1 MSQQIEIQKRF
12 LAIVTQFTNELSLS
26 YPELEKGVAA
36 YMKRKDHVEAFSPL
50 ASALKAPVAA
60 RDDSFFLKSGSKKG
74 IEILPGI
81 FFSAK
86 LWSDTSKETRV
97 VFWDYLASLILLNT
111 MFSAHS
117 APASAA
123 PASTASAPASTA
135 STASAA
141 SAASSDAASEMD
153 ALPDF
158 DEIMKEMATNFKSE
172 EFKGIFE
179 NMKNMFKDLSGNIP
193 PFAEAGADEG
203 TEKGSKKPFEMPKIP
218 EHLQNG
224 LIAKI
229 AAELAGEFKPEDL
242 GIDPLLMERMN
253 PMQIF
258 EHLQFV
264 YTNNPELLTEAMK
277 RVAGKIK
284 DKFASGALNR
294 DALMRE
300 AKELMTYFTDNPAF
314 KEMFDSMGGLF
325 DNPFMGGGGEG
336 AKGSQ
341 SDRLRAARE
350 RLRKKAEK
358 KSKK

>member
-1 MSQQIEIQKRF
+1 
-12 LAIVTQFTNELSLS
+12 
-26 YPELEKGVAA
+26 
-36 YMKRKDHVEAFSPL
+36 
-50 ASALKAPVAA
+50 
-60 RDDSFFLKSGSKKG
+60 
-74 IEILPGI
+74 
-81 FFSAK
+81 
-86 LWSDTSKETRV
+86 
-97 VFWDYLASLILLNT
+97 
-111 MFSAHS
+111 MFSAGS
-117 APASAA
+117 TASSAA
-123 PASTASAPASTA
+123 PSVPTVPSVPTG
-135 STASAA
+135 
-141 SAASSDAASEMD
+141 ASES
-153 ALPDF
+153 ATEQILPDF

-193 PFAEAGADEG
+193 PFAGAEAEEGAEG
-203 TEKGSKKPFEMPKIP
+203 AEGKKPFEMPKIP

-314 KEMFDSMGGLF
+314 KEMFDSMGGIF
-325 DNPFMGGGGEG
+325 DNPFMGGGDG

>member
-1 MSQQIEIQKRF
+1 MANQQAEVKKRF
-12 LAIVTQFTNELSLS
+12 TAIVTQFTNELGLS
-26 YPELEKGVAA
+26 YPELDKAVSA
-36 YMKRKDHVEAFSPL
+36 YMKRKDHIEGFSSL
-50 ASALKAPVAA
+50 ASALKTAVAA
-60 RDDSFFLKSGSKKG
+60 RDDSFFLKSGGKG
-74 IEILPGI
+74 VEILPGI

-111 MFSAHS
+111 MFVGSS
-117 APASAA
+117 
-123 PASTASAPASTA
+123 ASAPA
-135 STASAA
+135 AA
-141 SAASSDAASEMD
+141 SAEETMEM
-153 ALPDF
+153 PDF
-158 DEIMKEMATNFKSE
+158 EEMMKEMSAGFKSE

-179 NMKNMFKDLSGNIP
+179 NMKNMFKDLSGNVP
-193 PFAEAGADEG
+193 PAAEGEEG
-203 TEKGSKKPFEMPKIP
+203 PKVPFEMPTIP

-242 GIDPLLMERMN
+242 GIDPVMMERMN

-264 YTNNPELLTEAMK
+264 YTNNPELLTGAMK
-277 RVAGKIK
+277 RVAGKIQN
-284 DKFASGALNR
+284 KFASGALNK

-314 KEMFDSMGGLF
+314 KDMFESFGGLF
-325 DNPFMGGGGEG
+325 DNPLMGGGEG

-341 SDRLRAARE
+341 SERLQAARE
-350 RLRKKAEK
+350 RLRKKAAK
-358 KSKK
+358 KNAKK

>member
-36 YMKRKDHVEAFSPL
+36 FMKRKNHVEAFSPL
-50 ASALKAPVAA
+50 ASSLKAAVAA
-60 RDDSFFLKSGSKKG
+60 RNDSFFLKSGDKKG

-111 MFSAHS
+111 MFL
-117 APASAA
+117 APV
-123 PASTASAPASTA
+123 TASATAPSTTA
-135 STASAA
+135 SGSGSGSASAG
-141 SAASSDAASEMD
+141 EMD

-158 DEIMKEMATNFKSE
+158 DDIMKEMATNFKSE

-193 PFAEAGADEG
+193 SFAEAGAEGG
-203 TEKGSKKPFEMPKIP
+203 TEGEEGKKPFEMPKIP

-242 GIDPLLMERMN
+242 GIDPELMERMN

-277 RVAGKIK
+277 RVANKIK

-325 DNPFMGGGGEG
+325 DNPFTGGGGEG

>member
-36 YMKRKDHVEAFSPL
+36 YMKRKDHIEAFSPL
-50 ASALKAPVAA
+50 ASALKAAVAA
-60 RDDSFFLKSGSKKG
+60 RDDSFFLKSGASKKG
-74 IEILPGI
+74 NEILPGI
-81 FFSAK
+81 FFTAK

-111 MFSAHS
+111 MFL
-117 APASAA
+117 APTAA
-123 PASTASAPASTA
+123 PSATSEANTETEEST
-135 STASAA
+135 
-141 SAASSDAASEMD
+141 M
-153 ALPDF
+153 PDF

-193 PFAEAGADEG
+193 PSEGAEGAEG
-203 TEKGSKKPFEMPKIP
+203 EEGKKPFEMPKIP
-218 EHLQNG
+218 DHLQNG

-325 DNPFMGGGGEG
+325 DNPFMGGGDG

-341 SDRLRAARE
+341 SERLRAARE

>member
-1 MSQQIEIQKRF
+1 MANQQAEVKKRF
-12 LAIVTQFTNELSLS
+12 TAIVTQFTNELGLS
-26 YPELEKGVAA
+26 YPELDKAVSA
-36 YMKRKDHVEAFSPL
+36 YMKRKDHIEGFSPL
-50 ASALKAPVAA
+50 ASSLKTAVAA
-60 RDDSFFLKSGSKKG
+60 RDDSFFLKSGGKG
-74 IEILPGI
+74 VEILPGI

-111 MFSAHS
+111 MFVGSS
-117 APASAA
+117 ASATSGTNA
-123 PASTASAPASTA
+123 GASAS
-135 STASAA
+135 ASA
-141 SAASSDAASEMD
+141 SATGGEETIEM
-153 ALPDF
+153 PDF
-158 DEIMKEMATNFKSE
+158 EEMMKEMSAGFKSE

-179 NMKNMFKDLSGNIP
+179 NMKNMFKDLSGNVP
-193 PFAEAGADEG
+193 PAAEGEEGAP
-203 TEKGSKKPFEMPKIP
+203 KVPFEMPTIP

-242 GIDPLLMERMN
+242 GIDPVMMERMN

-264 YTNNPELLTEAMK
+264 YTNNPDLLTGAMK
-277 RVAGKIK
+277 RVAGKIQN
-284 DKFASGALNR
+284 KFASGALNK

-314 KEMFDSMGGLF
+314 KDMFESFGGLF
-325 DNPFMGGGGEG
+325 DNPLMGGGEG

-341 SDRLRAARE
+341 SERLQAARE
-350 RLRKKAEK
+350 RLRKKAAK
-358 KSKK
+358 KNAKK

>member
-1 MSQQIEIQKRF
+1 
-12 LAIVTQFTNELSLS
+12 
-26 YPELEKGVAA
+26 
-36 YMKRKDHVEAFSPL
+36 
-50 ASALKAPVAA
+50 
-60 RDDSFFLKSGSKKG
+60 
-74 IEILPGI
+74 
-81 FFSAK
+81 
-86 LWSDTSKETRV
+86 
-97 VFWDYLASLILLNT
+97 
-111 MFSAHS
+111 MFSAP
-117 APASAA
+117 PAASTSAA
-123 PASTASAPASTA
+123 S
-135 STASAA
+135 ASAA
-141 SAASSDAASEMD
+141 STAPPASAGEMD
-153 ALPDF
+153 SMPDF

-193 PFAEAGADEG
+193 PFAEAAAGAEG
-203 TEKGSKKPFEMPKIP
+203 EEGDKKPFEMPKIP

-229 AAELAGEFKPEDL
+229 AGELAGEFKPEDL
-242 GIDPLLMERMN
+242 GIDPELMERMN

-264 YTNNPELLTEAMK
+264 YTNNPDLLTEAMK
-277 RVAGKIK
+277 RVANKIK

-294 DALMRE
+294 EALMRE

-325 DNPFMGGGGEG
+325 DNPFMGGGGGDG

-341 SDRLRAARE
+341 SERLRAARE

>member
-26 YPELEKGVAA
+26 YPELEKGVEA
-36 YMKRKDHVEAFSPL
+36 YMKRKDYIESFSPL

-111 MFSAHS
+111 MVN
-117 APASAA
+117 APAPSV
-123 PASTASAPASTA
+123 ASVASVPSVP
-135 STASAA
+135 SG
-141 SAASSDAASEMD
+141 ASED
-153 ALPDF
+153 NTEQGLPDF
-158 DEIMKEMATNFKSE
+158 DDIMKEMATNFKSE

-193 PFAEAGADEG
+193 PSAEAGEG
-203 TEKGSKKPFEMPKIP
+203 EGDKKPFEMPKIP

-242 GIDPLLMERMN
+242 GIDPELMERMN

-325 DNPFMGGGGEG
+325 DNPFMGGGES

>member
-1 MSQQIEIQKRF
+1 MAQQTEVKKRF

-26 YPELEKGVAA
+26 YPELEKGVGA
-36 YMKRKDHVEAFSPL
+36 YMKRKDHIEAFAPL
-50 ASALKAPVAA
+50 VATLKAPVAA

-111 MFSAHS
+111 IFA
-117 APASAA
+117 APASA
-123 PASTASAPASTA
+123 SASADPKEGEG
-135 STASAA
+135 
-141 SAASSDAASEMD
+141 DGEGD
-153 ALPDF
+153 GEGENILPDF
-158 DEIMKEMATNFKSE
+158 DDIMKEMSSNFKSE

-179 NMKNMFKDLSGNIP
+179 NMKNMFKDLSGNMPIP
-193 PFAEAGADEG
+193 SDEAEGEG
-203 TEKGSKKPFEMPKIP
+203 TGEKKPFEMPKIP
-218 EHLQNG
+218 DHLQNG

-264 YTNNPELLTEAMK
+264 YTNNPDLLTGAMK

-294 DALMRE
+294 EALMRE

-325 DNPFMGGGGEG
+325 DNPFMGGGGDSS
-336 AKGSQ
+336 KGSQ
-341 SDRLRAARE
+341 SERLRAARE

>member
-1 MSQQIEIQKRF
+1 MANQQVEVKKRF
-12 LAIVTQFTNELSLS
+12 TAIVTQFTNELGLS
-26 YPELEKGVAA
+26 YPELDKAVSA
-36 YMKRKDHVEAFSPL
+36 YMKRKDHIEGFSTL
-50 ASALKAPVAA
+50 ASALKAAVAA
-60 RDDSFFLKSGSKKG
+60 RDDSFFLKSGGKG

-111 MFSAHS
+111 MFGGPT
-117 APASAA
+117 APAAA
-123 PASTASAPASTA
+123 
-135 STASAA
+135 AA
-141 SAASSDAASEMD
+141 SAEETIEM
-153 ALPDF
+153 PDF
-158 DEIMKEMATNFKSE
+158 EEMMKEMSAGFKSE

-179 NMKNMFKDLSGNIP
+179 NMKNMFKDLSGNVP
-193 PFAEAGADEG
+193 PAAEGEEGAP
-203 TEKGSKKPFEMPKIP
+203 KVPFEMPTIP

-242 GIDPLLMERMN
+242 GIDPVMMERMN

-264 YTNNPELLTEAMK
+264 YTNNPDLLTGAMK
-277 RVAGKIK
+277 RVAGKIQN
-284 DKFASGALNR
+284 KFASGALNK

-314 KEMFDSMGGLF
+314 KDMFESFGGLF
-325 DNPFMGGGGEG
+325 DNPLMGGGEG

-341 SDRLRAARE
+341 SERLQAARE
-350 RLRKKAEK
+350 RLRKKAAK
-358 KSKK
+358 KNAKK

>member
-1 MSQQIEIQKRF
+1 
-12 LAIVTQFTNELSLS
+12 
-26 YPELEKGVAA
+26 
-36 YMKRKDHVEAFSPL
+36 MKRKDHIEGFSPL
-50 ASALKAPVAA
+50 ASSLKTAVAA
-60 RDDSFFLKSGSKKG
+60 RDDSFFLKSGGKG
-74 IEILPGI
+74 VEILPGI

-111 MFSAHS
+111 MFVGSS
-117 APASAA
+117 
-123 PASTASAPASTA
+123 ASAPAA
-135 STASAA
+135 AA
-141 SAASSDAASEMD
+141 SASATGGEEPMEM
-153 ALPDF
+153 PDF
-158 DEIMKEMATNFKSE
+158 EEMMKEMSAGFKSE

-179 NMKNMFKDLSGNIP
+179 NMKNMFKDLSGNVP
-193 PFAEAGADEG
+193 PAAEGEEG
-203 TEKGSKKPFEMPKIP
+203 PKVPFEMPTIP

-242 GIDPLLMERMN
+242 GIDPVMMERMN

-264 YTNNPELLTEAMK
+264 YTNNPELLTGAMK
-277 RVAGKIK
+277 RVAGKIQN
-284 DKFASGALNR
+284 KFASGALNK

-314 KEMFDSMGGLF
+314 KDMFESFGGLF
-325 DNPFMGGGGEG
+325 DNPLMGGGEG

-341 SDRLRAARE
+341 SERLQAARE
-350 RLRKKAEK
+350 RLRKKAAK
-358 KSKK
+358 KNAKK

>member
-1 MSQQIEIQKRF
+1 MR
-12 LAIVTQFTNELSLS
+12 
-26 YPELEKGVAA
+26 
-36 YMKRKDHVEAFSPL
+36 
-50 ASALKAPVAA
+50 
-60 RDDSFFLKSGSKKG
+60 
-74 IEILPGI
+74 
-81 FFSAK
+81 
-86 LWSDTSKETRV
+86 
-97 VFWDYLASLILLNT
+97 
-111 MFSAHS
+111 
-117 APASAA
+117 PAS
-123 PASTASAPASTA
+123 ASAPA
-135 STASAA
+135 AA
-141 SAASSDAASEMD
+141 SAPAPAGAGEMD
-153 ALPDF
+153 TLPDF
-158 DEIMKEMATNFKSE
+158 DDIMKEMATNFKSE

-193 PFAEAGADEG
+193 PSEGAEAGAEG
-203 TEKGSKKPFEMPKIP
+203 DKKPFEMPKIP
-218 EHLQNG
+218 DHLQNG

-242 GIDPLLMERMN
+242 GIDPELMERMN

-294 DALMRE
+294 EALMRE

-325 DNPFMGGGGEG
+325 DNPFMGGGES

-358 KSKK
+358 KTKK

>member
-36 YMKRKDHVEAFSPL
+36 YMKRKDQIEAFSPL
-50 ASALKAPVAA
+50 ASALKAAVAA
-60 RDDSFFLKSGSKKG
+60 RDDSFFLKSGASKKG

-81 FFSAK
+81 FFTAK

-111 MFSAHS
+111 MFL
-117 APASAA
+117 AP
-123 PASTASAPASTA
+123 TVASTA
-135 STASAA
+135 STASASA
-141 SAASSDAASEMD
+141 SAGEMD

-193 PFAEAGADEG
+193 PFAGAEAEAEG
-203 TEKGSKKPFEMPKIP
+203 EEGKKPFEMPKIP
-218 EHLQNG
+218 DHLQNG

-325 DNPFMGGGGEG
+325 DNPFTGGGGDG

-341 SDRLRAARE
+341 SERLRAARE

>member
-36 YMKRKDHVEAFSPL
+36 YMKRKDYIEAFSPL

-60 RDDSFFLKSGSKKG
+60 RDDSFFLKSGAGKKG

-111 MFSAHS
+111 MFSVPS
-117 APASAA
+117 S
-123 PASTASAPASTA
+123 
-135 STASAA
+135 SAA
-141 SAASSDAASEMD
+141 SAAAPAREADTETEESAM
-153 ALPDF
+153 PDF

-193 PFAEAGADEG
+193 PFADAEG
-203 TEKGSKKPFEMPKIP
+203 EEGKKPFEMPKIP
-218 EHLQNG
+218 DHLQNG

-242 GIDPLLMERMN
+242 GIDPELMERMN

-264 YTNNPELLTEAMK
+264 YTNNPELLTDAMK

-294 DALMRE
+294 EALMRE

-341 SDRLRAARE
+341 SERLRAARE

>member
-36 YMKRKDHVEAFSPL
+36 YMKRKDQIEAFSPL
-50 ASALKAPVAA
+50 ASALKVAVAA
-60 RDDSFFLKSGSKKG
+60 RDDSFFLKSGASKKG
-74 IEILPGI
+74 SEILPGI
-81 FFSAK
+81 FFTAK

-111 MFSAHS
+111 MFL
-117 APASAA
+117 APTV
-123 PASTASAPASTA
+123 ASTAPT
-135 STASAA
+135 
-141 SAASSDAASEMD
+141 AASEANTETEESTM
-153 ALPDF
+153 PDF
-158 DEIMKEMATNFKSE
+158 DEIMKERATNFKSE

-193 PFAEAGADEG
+193 PSEGAEGAEG
-203 TEKGSKKPFEMPKIP
+203 EEGKKPFEMPKIP
-218 EHLQNG
+218 DHLQNG

-325 DNPFMGGGGEG
+325 DNPFMGGGES

>member
-36 YMKRKDHVEAFSPL
+36 YMKRKDHIEAFSPL
-50 ASALKAPVAA
+50 ASTLKVAVAA
-60 RDDSFFLKSGSKKG
+60 RDDSFFLKSGAGKKG

-111 MFSAHS
+111 MFSASASAS
-117 APASAA
+117 APASA
-123 PASTASAPASTA
+123 PSAPAS
-135 STASAA
+135 ASASSSA
-141 SAASSDAASEMD
+141 SAGEMD

-193 PFAEAGADEG
+193 PSEGAEAEGAEG
-203 TEKGSKKPFEMPKIP
+203 DKKPFEMPKIP

-294 DALMRE
+294 EALMRE

>member
-1 MSQQIEIQKRF
+1 MSQQVEIQKRF

-36 YMKRKDHVEAFSPL
+36 YMKRKDQIEGFSPL
-50 ASALKAPVAA
+50 ASALKVAVAA

-111 MFSAHS
+111 MFSS
-117 APASAA
+117 G
-123 PASTASAPASTA
+123 ASAPAPA
-135 STASAA
+135 SSASAA
-141 SAASSDAASEMD
+141 SKEEDNETEQG
-153 ALPDF
+153 LPDF

-193 PFAEAGADEG
+193 PFSEAEGEG
-203 TEKGSKKPFEMPKIP
+203 DKKPFEMPKIP

-264 YTNNPELLTEAMK
+264 YTNNPDLLTEAMK

-325 DNPFMGGGGEG
+325 DNPFMGGGDG

-341 SDRLRAARE
+341 SERLRAARE

>member
-36 YMKRKDHVEAFSPL
+36 FMKRKDHIEAFSPL
-50 ASALKAPVAA
+50 ASSLKAAVAA

-111 MFSAHS
+111 MFSA
-117 APASAA
+117 PAA
-123 PASTASAPASTA
+123 PASTPASTP
-135 STASAA
+135 ASASA
-141 SAASSDAASEMD
+141 SAGEMD

-158 DEIMKEMATNFKSE
+158 DEIMKEMATNFKSD

-193 PFAEAGADEG
+193 PFAGAEAEGAEG
-203 TEKGSKKPFEMPKIP
+203 DKKPFEMPKIP

-242 GIDPLLMERMN
+242 GIDPDLMERMN

-277 RVAGKIK
+277 RVANKIK

-325 DNPFMGGGGEG
+325 DNPFMGGGEG

>member
-1 MSQQIEIQKRF
+1 MAQQTEVKKRF

-26 YPELEKGVAA
+26 YPELEKGVGA
-36 YMKRKDHVEAFSPL
+36 YMKRKDHIEAFAPL
-50 ASALKAPVAA
+50 VATLKAPVAA

-111 MFSAHS
+111 MFA
-117 APASAA
+117 APASA
-123 PASTASAPASTA
+123 SADPKEGEGNGEG
-135 STASAA
+135 
-141 SAASSDAASEMD
+141 DGEGENI
-153 ALPDF
+153 LPDF
-158 DEIMKEMATNFKSE
+158 DDIMKEMSSNFKSE

-179 NMKNMFKDLSGNIP
+179 NMKNMFKDLSGNMPIP
-193 PFAEAGADEG
+193 SDEAEGEG
-203 TEKGSKKPFEMPKIP
+203 TGEKKPFEMPKIP
-218 EHLQNG
+218 DHLQNG

-242 GIDPLLMERMN
+242 GIDPILMERMN

-264 YTNNPELLTEAMK
+264 YTNNPDLLTGAMK

-294 DALMRE
+294 EALMRE

-325 DNPFMGGGGEG
+325 DNPFMGGGGGEG

-341 SDRLRAARE
+341 SERLRAARE

-358 KSKK
+358 KTKK

>member
-36 YMKRKDHVEAFSPL
+36 YMKRKDHIEAFSPL
-50 ASALKAPVAA
+50 ASALKVAVAA

-111 MFSAHS
+111 MFSAG
-117 APASAA
+117 
-123 PASTASAPASTA
+123 
-135 STASAA
+135 
-141 SAASSDAASEMD
+141 SSVPTVPSVPKGVSEENTEQG
-153 ALPDF
+153 LPDF

-193 PFAEAGADEG
+193 PFAGAETEG
-203 TEKGSKKPFEMPKIP
+203 EGDKKPFEMPKIP

-294 DALMRE
+294 EALMRE

-325 DNPFMGGGGEG
+325 DNPFVGGGGDG

-341 SDRLRAARE
+341 SERLRAARE

>member
-36 YMKRKDHVEAFSPL
+36 YMKRKDQIEAFSPL
-50 ASALKAPVAA
+50 ASALKAAVAA
-60 RDDSFFLKSGSKKG
+60 RDDSFFLKSGASKKG

-81 FFSAK
+81 FFTAK

-111 MFSAHS
+111 MFL
-117 APASAA
+117 AP
-123 PASTASAPASTA
+123 TVASTA
-135 STASAA
+135 STASASA
-141 SAASSDAASEMD
+141 SASAGEMD

-193 PFAEAGADEG
+193 PFAGAEAEAEG
-203 TEKGSKKPFEMPKIP
+203 EEGKKPFEMPKIP
-218 EHLQNG
+218 DHLQNG

-325 DNPFMGGGGEG
+325 DNPFMSGGGDG

-341 SDRLRAARE
+341 SERLRAARE

>member
-26 YPELEKGVAA
+26 YPELEKGVTA

-50 ASALKAPVAA
+50 ASTLKAAVAT
-60 RDDSFFLKSGSKKG
+60 RDDSFFLKSGAGKKG

-111 MFSAHS
+111 MFSAPSAPAPASASAS
-117 APASAA
+117 APASASA
-123 PASTASAPASTA
+123 ASAS
-135 STASAA
+135 ASAA
-141 SAASSDAASEMD
+141 SASTGEMD
-153 ALPDF
+153 SMPDF

-203 TEKGSKKPFEMPKIP
+203 AEEGSKKPFEMPKIP

>member
-36 YMKRKDHVEAFSPL
+36 YMKRKDQIEAFSPL
-50 ASALKAPVAA
+50 ASALKAAVAA
-60 RDDSFFLKSGSKKG
+60 RDDSFFLKSGASKKG

-81 FFSAK
+81 FFTAK

-111 MFSAHS
+111 MFL
-117 APASAA
+117 AP
-123 PASTASAPASTA
+123 TVASTA
-135 STASAA
+135 STASASA
-141 SAASSDAASEMD
+141 SASAGEMD

-193 PFAEAGADEG
+193 PFAGAEAEAEG
-203 TEKGSKKPFEMPKIP
+203 EEGKKPFEMPKIP
-218 EHLQNG
+218 DHLQNG

-294 DALMRE
+294 EALMRE

-325 DNPFMGGGGEG
+325 DNPFTGGGGDG

-341 SDRLRAARE
+341 SERLRAARE

>member
-36 YMKRKDHVEAFSPL
+36 YMKRKDQIEAFSPL
-50 ASALKAPVAA
+50 ASALKAAVAA
-60 RDDSFFLKSGSKKG
+60 RDDSFFLKSGASKKG

-81 FFSAK
+81 FFTAK

-111 MFSAHS
+111 MFL
-117 APASAA
+117 AP
-123 PASTASAPASTA
+123 TVASTA
-135 STASAA
+135 STASASA
-141 SAASSDAASEMD
+141 SASAGEMD

-193 PFAEAGADEG
+193 PFAGAEAEAEG
-203 TEKGSKKPFEMPKIP
+203 EEGKKPFEMPKIP
-218 EHLQNG
+218 DHLQNG

-242 GIDPLLMERMN
+242 GIDPELMERMN

-325 DNPFMGGGGEG
+325 DNPFTGGGGDG

-341 SDRLRAARE
+341 SERLRAARE

>member
-36 YMKRKDHVEAFSPL
+36 YMKRKDQIEAFSPL
-50 ASALKAPVAA
+50 ASALKAAVAA
-60 RDDSFFLKSGSKKG
+60 RDDSFFLKSGASKKG

-81 FFSAK
+81 FFTAK

-111 MFSAHS
+111 MFL
-117 APASAA
+117 AP
-123 PASTASAPASTA
+123 TVASTA
-135 STASAA
+135 STASASA
-141 SAASSDAASEMD
+141 SASAGEMD

-193 PFAEAGADEG
+193 PFAGAEAEAGAEG
-203 TEKGSKKPFEMPKIP
+203 DKKPFEMPKIP

-242 GIDPLLMERMN
+242 GIDPELMERMN

-294 DALMRE
+294 EALMRE

-325 DNPFMGGGGEG
+325 DNPFTGGGGDG

-341 SDRLRAARE
+341 SERLRAARE

>member
-1 MSQQIEIQKRF
+1 MAQQSEVKKRF

-26 YPELEKGVAA
+26 YPELEKGVGA
-36 YMKRKDHVEAFSPL
+36 YMKRKDHIEAFSPL
-50 ASALKAPVAA
+50 VSSLKAPVAA

-111 MFSAHS
+111 MFG
-117 APASAA
+117 APTAPAA
-123 PASTASAPASTA
+123 PAPSTDPKEGE
-135 STASAA
+135 
-141 SAASSDAASEMD
+141 DEGD
-153 ALPDF
+153 GEGDDEGGNILPDF
-158 DEIMKEMATNFKSE
+158 DEIMKEMSSNFKSE

-193 PFAEAGADEG
+193 IPTDE
-203 TEKGSKKPFEMPKIP
+203 TEEGEKKPFEMPKIP
-218 EHLQNG
+218 DHLQNG

-264 YTNNPELLTEAMK
+264 YTNNPDLLTGAMK

-294 DALMRE
+294 EALMRE

-325 DNPFMGGGGEG
+325 DNPFMGGGES

-341 SDRLRAARE
+341 SERLRAARE

>member
-36 YMKRKDHVEAFSPL
+36 YMKRKDHIEAFSPL
-50 ASALKAPVAA
+50 ASTLKVAVAA
-60 RDDSFFLKSGSKKG
+60 RDDSFFLKSGASKKG

-81 FFSAK
+81 FFTAK

-111 MFSAHS
+111 MFSAPA
-117 APASAA
+117 APAA
-123 PASTASAPASTA
+123 PASTASAASTA
-135 STASAA
+135 P
-141 SAASSDAASEMD
+141 SDSETSEM
-153 ALPDF
+153 PDF

-193 PFAEAGADEG
+193 PFAEAEGAE
-203 TEKGSKKPFEMPKIP
+203 EGSKKPFEMPKIP

-229 AAELAGEFKPEDL
+229 AGELAGEFKPEDL
-242 GIDPLLMERMN
+242 GIDPELMERMN

-294 DALMRE
+294 EALMRE

-325 DNPFMGGGGEG
+325 DNPFMSGGGDG

-341 SDRLRAARE
+341 SERLRAARE

>member
-1 MSQQIEIQKRF
+1 MASQQVEVKKRF
-12 LAIVTQFTNELSLS
+12 LAIVTQFTNELGLS
-26 YPELEKGVAA
+26 YPELDKAVSA
-36 YMKRKDHVEAFSPL
+36 YMKRKDHIEGFSPL
-50 ASALKAPVAA
+50 ASALKVAVAA
-60 RDDSFFLKSGSKKG
+60 RDDSFFLKSGGKG

-111 MFSAHS
+111 MFIGSS
-117 APASAA
+117 ASA
-123 PASTASAPASTA
+123 SASAS
-135 STASAA
+135 
-141 SAASSDAASEMD
+141 ASSPSSNTAAAAGEEETMEM
-153 ALPDF
+153 PDF
-158 DEIMKEMATNFKSE
+158 DKMMKEMSAGFKSE

-193 PFAEAGADEG
+193 PAAEDEEGAP
-203 TEKGSKKPFEMPKIP
+203 KKPFEMPTIP

-242 GIDPLLMERMN
+242 GIDPVMMERMN

-264 YTNNPELLTEAMK
+264 YTNNPELLTDAMK
-277 RVAGKIK
+277 RVASKIQN
-284 DKFASGALNR
+284 KFASGALNR

-325 DNPFMGGGGEG
+325 DNPFMSGGGDG

-341 SDRLRAARE
+341 SERLRAARE

>member
-12 LAIVTQFTNELSLS
+12 LAIATQFTNELSLS

-36 YMKRKDHVEAFSPL
+36 YMKRKDHIEAFSPL
-50 ASALKAPVAA
+50 ASALKVAVAA
-60 RDDSFFLKSGSKKG
+60 RDDSFFLKSGASKKG

-81 FFSAK
+81 FFTAK

-111 MFSAHS
+111 MFSAS
-117 APASAA
+117 ATPAAPASAVPASAA
-123 PASTASAPASTA
+123 PAAPASA
-135 STASAA
+135 VPASA
-141 SAASSDAASEMD
+141 SAGEMD

-193 PFAEAGADEG
+193 PFAEAEAEGAEG
-203 TEKGSKKPFEMPKIP
+203 DKKPFEMPKIP

-242 GIDPLLMERMN
+242 GIDPELMERMN

-294 DALMRE
+294 EALMRE

-341 SDRLRAARE
+341 SERLRAARE

>member
-36 YMKRKDHVEAFSPL
+36 YMKRKDYIEAFSPL

-60 RDDSFFLKSGSKKG
+60 RDDSFFLKSGAGKKG

-111 MFSAHS
+111 MFSVPSS
-117 APASAA
+117 AAASASAA
-123 PASTASAPASTA
+123 PAREADTETEESA
-135 STASAA
+135 
-141 SAASSDAASEMD
+141 M
-153 ALPDF
+153 PDF
-158 DEIMKEMATNFKSE
+158 DDIMKEMATNFKSE

-193 PFAEAGADEG
+193 PFADAEGG
-203 TEKGSKKPFEMPKIP
+203 TEGEEGKKPFEMPKIP
-218 EHLQNG
+218 DHLQNG

-242 GIDPLLMERMN
+242 GIDPELMERMN

-294 DALMRE
+294 EALMRE

-341 SDRLRAARE
+341 SERLRAARE

>member
-1 MSQQIEIQKRF
+1 MAQQTEVKKRF

-26 YPELEKGVAA
+26 YPELEKGVGA
-36 YMKRKDHVEAFSPL
+36 YMKRKDHIEAFAPL
-50 ASALKAPVAA
+50 VATLKAPVAA

-111 MFSAHS
+111 MFA
-117 APASAA
+117 APASA
-123 PASTASAPASTA
+123 SADPKEGEGNGEG
-135 STASAA
+135 
-141 SAASSDAASEMD
+141 DGEGENI
-153 ALPDF
+153 LPDF
-158 DEIMKEMATNFKSE
+158 DDIMKEMSSNFKSE

-179 NMKNMFKDLSGNIP
+179 NMKNMFKDLSGNMPIP
-193 PFAEAGADEG
+193 SDEAEGEG
-203 TEKGSKKPFEMPKIP
+203 TGEKKPFEMPKIP
-218 EHLQNG
+218 DHLQNG

-242 GIDPLLMERMN
+242 GIDPILMERMN

-264 YTNNPELLTEAMK
+264 YTNNPDLLTGAMK

-294 DALMRE
+294 EALMRE

-341 SDRLRAARE
+341 SERLRAARE

-358 KSKK
+358 KTKK